1 MTTPTSDLSRRALI
15 GSAAAGAALV
25 AAPGIAAA
33 APRRA
38 RIGVLSATGGS
49 LPAGSL
55 VRGLRLGLAT
65 GAHPVDATVVTRR
78 LPGGHRGLT
87 AGLDALLRQR
97 VQVVVA
103 DVTVPV
109 ARRLADRCHDAGVAL
124 VLANVGAHVSG
135 HRLPG
140 TVQSSLQHW
149 QSALSLGH
157 WLGAHRAD
165 RLFQV
170 IAVPDAGYD
179 SVYALRRG
187 FTARG
192 GGFAGEA
199 FTHHRPDGGDVA
211 AAVARARASG
221 ADVVG
226 VHASGR
232 RAAQIV
238 AACRRAGLRADL
250 VVDPLALERFAPGH
264 TQTSYVGAWTASSWA
279 LNAEGAAHPDF
290 VASYRARTGRAP
302 DAFAV
307 LGHDTGRLIGTGLH
321 RLGGRRPVRLADALA
336 GAVVPGARG
345 EQKVDPGLRTVSTPL
360 AVRTVVRRDGALRQ
374 RTEVLRGRIAGLPPE
389 MTQVGHAAV
398 AAYVDEYLTT

>member
-1 MTTPTSDLSRRALI
+1 MTTPTDLTRRAVL
-15 GSAAAGAALV
+15 GGVAAGAALV
-25 AAPGIAAA
+25 AAPDVAAA

-65 GAHPVDATVVTRR
+65 GPHPVDATVLTRR
-78 LPGGHRGLT
+78 VPGGYQGLSS
-87 AGLDALLRQR
+87 ALAALLRHR
-97 VQVVVA
+97 AQVIVA
-103 DVTVPV
+103 DVTVP
-109 ARRLADRCHDAGVAL
+109 AAARLAAQCHDAGVGL
-124 VLANVGAHVSG
+124 VLANVGAHVAG

-157 WLGAHRAD
+157 WVGAHRAE
-165 RLFQV
+165 RLFQIV
-170 IAVPDAGYD
+170 AVPDAGYD
-179 SVYALRRG
+179 NVFALRRG

-192 GGFAGEA
+192 GSFAGLA
-199 FTHHRPDGGDVA
+199 LTHHHPSGGDVG
-211 AAVARARASG
+211 AAVAQAAKSH
-221 ADVVG
+221 ADVVA
-226 VHASGR
+226 VHASGK

-264 TQTSYVGAWTASSWA
+264 GLQGYAGAWTASSWT
-279 LNAEGAAHPDF
+279 LHGGGAANRDF
-290 VASYRARTGRAP
+290 VAAYRARTGAAP

-345 EQKVDPGLRTVSTPL
+345 NQKVDRALRTVSTPL
-360 AVRTVVRRDGALRQ
+360 AVRRVVRREGALRQ
-374 RTEVLRGRIAGLPPE
+374 RTEVFRAPIRGLPLE
-389 MTQVGHAAV
+389 MTQVGHNDV
-398 AAYVDEYLTT
+398 AAYVNEYLTT